1 MLVLFHGTLVNQ
13 STVQLGILK
22 LARGSILMGA
32 VPLVIKFSF
41 AFDCAGGEEHIDRN
55 TQSSV
60 QRVYR
65 NSENIQHHDI
75 KSLTIIHVHLITS
88 QI

>member
-1 MLVLFHGTLVNQ
+1 MNQ

-41 AFDCAGGEEHIDRN
+41 AFDCAGSEEHIDRRN